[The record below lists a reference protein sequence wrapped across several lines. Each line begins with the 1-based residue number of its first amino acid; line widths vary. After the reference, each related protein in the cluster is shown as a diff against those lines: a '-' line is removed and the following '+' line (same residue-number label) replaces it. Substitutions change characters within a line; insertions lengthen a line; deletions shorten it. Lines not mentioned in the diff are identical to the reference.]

1 MRQKDGLVEVGG
13 RHSGDT
19 GDSIL
24 PNSKNWAN
32 AAAVSFS
39 VSAALLGELDRGG
52 VLEPLTPI
60 LL

>member
-13 RHSGDT
+13 RHSGST

-24 PNSKNWAN
+24 PSYKDWAN

-39 VSAALLGELDRGG
+39 VSAPS
-52 VLEPLTPI
+52 LESWI
-60 LL
+60 EVGSWSH